1 MSSEQSS
8 RKYFKSW
15 SVACL
20 FASFS
25 VICAGFSPA
34 TVWPTK
40 TSRYRNNIPPNS
52 SRRTP
57 LFITALKRQIRLVK
71 GGSRGNIFALSFKVT
86 ECHSPLRH
94 HGVFYVILRGR
105 SKSVRFPDAMIF
117 AFYSVVIE
125 RTASEFG
132 CRGLKKRDK
141 KPTRAMSRSELSSTR
156 NENSDG
162 SVWWRRLAADR
173 KSGVAVF
180 SA

>member
-15 SVACL
+15 SVARSL
-20 FASFS
+20 LSFS

-34 TVWPTK
+34 TK
-40 TSRYRNNIPPNS
+40 TSRISQRYYAEFFTPNATFYN
-52 SRRTP
+52 RVKETNPAR
-57 LFITALKRQIRLVK
+57 K

-86 ECHSPLRH
+86 ECHPHRH
-94 HGVFYVILRGR
+94 HGVFYVILRGEQIR
-105 SKSVRFPDAMIF
+105 KVPDAMIF

-132 CRGLKKRDK
+132 CW
-141 KPTRAMSRSELSSTR
+141 RAEKVRQKTDSGDELSSTR

-162 SVWWRRLAADR
+162 SIWWRRLVADR
-173 KSGVAVF
+173 KSRVAVF